1 MAVAGCDAGPA
12 ADTGDP
18 RAAAPAVAAP
28 DRAERLRAAHVG
40 VDWMLAHWREMPVG
54 WAHPNLSRLARVI
67 EDPSLSQRLAA
78 AIREDAAAGRH
89 HPIAQDLED
98 PAFLASER
106 LTQTLSELLRR
117 KETDG
122 GPWQASARTI
132 EQAIAADP
140 VRFWRAV
147 PLRHQPALVHLLDE
161 LDVAGGL
168 ALDEIVGV
176 LRAAAEEKPASELA
190 ANKRYVYAL
199 THVVLAR
206 SRYFRQPVDA
216 TPLAFAIPV
225 LRQAIASRLAGSM
238 NVFDLDLVGE
248 AVASLQILRADDD
261 AATGAARRRLIAL
274 QRSDGG
280 WGTGEGATPRRI
292 HPTFNAIVAL
302 VPPPAAW
309 VRPGGS

>member
-1 MAVAGCDAGPA
+1 
-12 ADTGDP
+12 
-18 RAAAPAVAAP
+18 
-28 DRAERLRAAHVG
+28 
-40 VDWMLAHWREMPVG
+40 VG
-54 WAHPNLSRLARVI
+54 WAHPNLSRLARVV
-67 EDPSLSQRLAA
+67 EDPALSQRLAA

-89 HPIAQDLED
+89 HPIPQDLED

-117 KETDG
+117 KETDD
-122 GPWQASARTI
+122 GPWQASARVI

-161 LDVAGGL
+161 LGISGGL

-176 LRAAAEEKPASELA
+176 LRGAAEASPAAELA
-190 ANKRYVYAL
+190 ANGRYVYAL

-216 TPLAFAIPV
+216 APLAFAIPV
-225 LRQAIASRLAGSM
+225 LRQAIALRLAGSM

-248 AVASLQILRADDD
+248 AVTSLQLLRADDD
-261 AATGAARRRLIAL
+261 ADTAAARRRLIAL
-274 QRSDGG
+274 QRPDGG
-280 WGTGEGATPRRI
+280 WGTGEDATPRRI
-292 HPTFNAIVAL
+292 HPTFNAITAL
-302 VPPPAAW
+302 VPAPAAW
-309 VRPGGS
+309 ERPAGP